1 MSGVHR
7 PADGAAEGRFSGR
20 PGIHCTCEREA
31 SGSRAHVG
39 VGSGTLP
46 GMGGCAL
53 SMLDQIETP
62 SRGPRWDTRA
72 GVGSGAAMC
81 ELGRSRSR
89 PAEQG
94 GKRVWLRW
102 TRPRVKGV
110 GKGEGFPFLF
120 YLISVLFLFI

>member
-1 MSGVHR
+1 MASIGQQTAWWRGGLAVGR
-7 PADGAAEGRFSGR
+7 AFTARASARRADLGRTLGLGR
-20 PGIHCTCEREA
+20 
-31 SGSRAHVG
+31 
-39 VGSGTLP
+39 GTLP

-53 SMLDQIETP
+53 SMPDRIETP
-62 SRGPRWDTRA
+62 SHGPGWDTRA

-102 TRPRVKGV
+102 T
-110 GKGEGFPFLF
+110 
-120 YLISVLFLFI
+120 